1 MTRTRRSIANASPLA
16 TQNEDIGVNISM
28 SCSPTNNN
36 NKQKNNK
43 QQEALNAEAKY
54 GSPIKNANNKKKR
67 TVSDRSPAIKSR
79 KRTPVQ
85 GTPTKQQQQSQSKDL
100 EKYDHD
106 TLEEKENCTPG
117 PTPYWKV
124 RFEFQELSCIY

>member
-16 TQNEDIGVNISM
+16 TQENEDIGVNINM
-28 SCSPTNNN
+28 SSN
-36 NKQKNNK
+36 NKQKNQT
-43 QQEALNAEAKY
+43 QQETPKTEAKH

-85 GTPTKQQQQSQSKDL
+85 GTPTKQQSQSQSKDL
-100 EKYDHD
+100 EKDDHD

>member
-28 SCSPTNNN
+28 SC
-36 NKQKNNK
+36 
-43 QQEALNAEAKY
+43 
-54 GSPIKNANNKKKR
+54 SPIKNANNKKKR